1 MKLLWCGDGG
11 VASGFARVNHSIIEN
26 LPEDWEI
33 HHLAVNYN
41 GDPYETKRNHM
52 LYPAR
57 LGGDLLGIN
66 RLQPLIK
73 SLQPDIIF
81 ILNDPWVIYDY
92 LTRIPVECKVVAYT
106 PVDAECMDSTWVDNI
121 AKINQFITYTNFGKN
136 EFLKVKADFGK
147 IEVVPHGTDIS
158 KFYPID
164 KLEAR
169 KQLGIDP
176 DHFIVFNG
184 NRNQPR
190 KRVDLTI
197 KAFAK
202 FAEDKPDAR
211 LYLHMGITDAGWDV
225 EKLCKRY
232 GIIGKLIMTGKNISP
247 STYVPDHQLNLIYNA
262 ADVGI
267 NTSMGEGWGLV
278 NVEQAC
284 CKIPQIVPNYS
295 ATKEIFSPDE
305 AFHINIERIEPHLGI
320 LTEGC
325 IIDVDHAAEL
335 LERVYQDRE
344 LASQVAERAYSK
356 FTQEKYTWAAVA
368 KEFEKIFIKV
378 NAQESKPKILIEQ
391 KLKET
396 QES

>member
-1 MKLLWCGDGG
+1 MKILWVGDGG

-41 GDPYETKRNHM
+41 GDPYETKSNHK

-73 SLQPDIIF
+73 SLQPDVIF

-92 LTRIPVECKVVAYT
+92 LTRIPVESKVVAYT
-106 PVDAECMDSTWVDNI
+106 PVDAECMDTTWVDNI
-121 AKINQFITYTNFGKN
+121 AKINQLVTYTEFGKN
-136 EFLKVKADFGK
+136 EFIKVNRNFDN
-147 IEVVPHGTDIS
+147 IRVIPHGSDIG
-158 KFYPID
+158 KFFPID
-164 KLEAR
+164 KVTAR
-169 KQLGIDP
+169 QALGIDP
-176 DHFIVFNG
+176 NLFVVMNA

-202 FAEDKPDAR
+202 FAKDKPDAR
-211 LYLHMGITDAGWDV
+211 LYLHMGTVDAGWDV
-225 EKLCKRY
+225 DKLCKRH
-232 GIIGKLIMTGKNISP
+232 GVLGKLIKTTNDISP
-247 STYVPDHQLNLIYNA
+247 SKYVSDAQLNTIYNC
-262 ADVGI
+262 ADVFI
-267 NTSMGEGWGLV
+267 NTSMGEGWGLI
-278 NVEQAC
+278 NSEGAC
-284 CKIPQIVPNYS
+284 CKVPQIVPNYS
-295 ATKEIFSPDE
+295 ATKEIFAPNE
-305 AFHINIERIEPHLGI
+305 AFHINIERTEPHLGI

-335 LERVYQDRE
+335 LERVYQDRK
-344 LASQVAERAYSK
+344 LAKEIAERAYIK
-356 FTQEKYTWAAVA
+356 FTQEKYTWASVA
-368 KEFEKIFIKV
+368 KQFEQLFLEVKE
-378 NAQESKPKILIEQ
+378 QEPRPKILAEQ
-391 KLKET
+391 QT

>member
-1 MKLLWCGDGG
+1 MKILWCSDGG
-11 VASGFARVNHSIIEN
+11 VASGFARVAHSIIEN

-33 HHLAVNYN
+33 HHLAVNHN
-41 GDPYETKRNHM
+41 GDPYETKKNHK

-73 SLQPDIIF
+73 SLQPDVIF

-92 LTRIPVECKVVAYT
+92 LTRIPIESKVVAYT
-106 PVDAECMDSTWVDNI
+106 PVDAECMDKAWVDNI
-121 AKINQFITYTNFGKN
+121 AKINQLITYTEFGKE
-136 EFLKVKADFGK
+136 EFVKVNKNFDNIK
-147 IEVVPHGTDIS
+147 VIPHGTDIT
-158 KFYPID
+158 KFYPLD
-164 KLEAR
+164 KVES
-169 KQLGIDP
+169 KEKLGIDP
-176 DHFIVFNG
+176 KLFVVFNG

-202 FAEDKPDAR
+202 FAKDKPDVR
-211 LYLHMGITDAGWDV
+211 LYLHMGMIDAGWDV

-232 GIIGKLIMTGKNISP
+232 GIIEKLIMTGKNISP
-247 STYVPDHQLNLIYNA
+247 STYVPDNQLNLIYNA
-262 ADVGI
+262 ADVGL
-267 NTSMGEGWGLV
+267 NTSMGEGWGLC
-278 NVEQAC
+278 NIEQAC
-284 CKIPQIVPNYS
+284 CKVPQIVPNYS
-295 ATKEIFSPDE
+295 ATKEIFASDE
-305 AFHINIERIEPHLGI
+305 AFHINIERVEPHLGI

-335 LERVYQDRE
+335 LERVYQNRE
-344 LASQVAERAYSK
+344 LAAETAERAYNK

-368 KEFEKIFIKV
+368 KQFEQVFLEV
-378 NAQESKPKILIEQ
+378 NKQEPKAKILAEQ
-391 KLKET
+391 NT